1 MLTILL
7 KGSTRARTYT
17 QADIEVKLELDPP
30 NGDERA
36 HLSGSR
42 YSPGAPRVAD
52 WFDRVSGSSVRNQ
65 GAKDIA
71 DQMESYKEAAAG
83 RAFGRCVKLIEGVD
97 FEGAAGDRAPEVL
110 LYHHGPDWLLRQIV
124 GDLLR
129 ISQLSEHEVGNSKG

>member
-42 YSPGAPRVAD
+42 YSQGAPRVAD
-52 WFDRVSGSSVRNQ
+52 LFDRVSVSSVRNQ

>member
-7 KGSTRARTYT
+7 KGSTRARTYSQGEIT
-17 QADIEVKLELDPP
+17 VRVELDPP

-42 YSPGAPRVAD
+42 YSQAAPRVGD
-52 WFDRVSGSSVRNQ
+52 LFDRVSVSSVRNQ

-83 RAFGRCVKLIEGVD
+83 RAFGRCVKIVEGVD
-97 FEGAAGDRAPEVL
+97 FEGATGDRAPEVL

-124 GDLLR
+124 GDLLN
-129 ISQLSEHEVGNSKG
+129 ISQITDDEAGNSKG